1 MRKYP
6 AFTGQMTRLAASCA
20 PVLWLALAGQQVQA
34 QAPSA
39 AEVYGDIVQN
49 YCVDCHNLEDFSGGL
64 ALDLV
69 DFAHPG
75 ADAEVWE
82 EVIEKL
88 RGRLMPPTGAPQPS
102 QLDVDALVGHLEAS
116 IDANAATEIGH
127 TPVQRLNRREFA
139 ASVQSL
145 LGVQLDAEQV
155 LPNEIEV
162 EGFDNIANALGAS
175 PSFLEQYISAA
186 REAAI
191 RAIGTPVP
199 KFAKQ
204 FHELPGNRGSYRDH
218 NDGFPLGT
226 RGGMKFSHF
235 FPADGEYRFSVLDI
249 DAGLYPR
256 GMETAATMLILVD
269 GKEVARVDVGGP
281 EDLELAD
288 REGVVGGD
296 MILAKLAGIP
306 AQVSVGTH
314 EVIVTFIER
323 SWSASNNQTG
333 SGRVSGMPRLGLGV
347 EVEGPHNPQGLS
359 MNETRS
365 RIFVCEPREIS
376 EERACAEDIARN
388 LATSAFRRPVGDED
402 LEWLMPFYE
411 AGRAEVGGFDAGV
424 TELVTAILSSPDFL
438 YRSIK
443 TLPDQPRALDDLELA
458 SRLAFFLWG
467 EGPDDDLIEL
477 AASGLLAD
485 PATMEAQTLRMLDDP
500 RAESLVENFA
510 LAWLN
515 LDELDAVIPTDR
527 SFNAAM
533 RSNFEQEIRLFL
545 SSVLLENR
553 SVHELL
559 TADWT
564 FLNESLARHYGIEG
578 VRGSQFRRVT
588 LEDSYRW
595 GLLGKGATLLRTSYG
610 DRTSPVLR
618 GAWVLDRIVG
628 TPPAPPPPN
637 VEVDLSIREGEAP
650 VTMRARLE
658 EHRENPTCM
667 SCHGAIDPPGL
678 ALENFDVTGRWRDV
692 DALANA
698 AIDSSTVLA
707 SGKEITGPVELR
719 NHLLSM
725 PDQLPQTIT
734 SRLMMYAL
742 SREVEYF
749 DMPQIR
755 KIVKEAAAENY
766 TFASLITG
774 VVNSEAFRMQGP
786 DGHHGVLPA
795 VASAQAGL

>member
-20 PVLWLALAGQQVQA
+20 PVLWLALAGQQVHA

-39 AEVYGDIVQN
+39 EEVYGGVVQD

-64 ALDLV
+64 ALDLM
-69 DFAHPG
+69 DFAHPA
-75 ADAEVWE
+75 ADAEAWE
-82 EVIEKL
+82 GVIEKL

-102 QLDVDALVGHLEAS
+102 QLDVDALVSHLEAS
-116 IDANAATEIGH
+116 IDTSATRQIGH
-127 TPVQRLNRREFA
+127 TPIQRLNRREFA
-139 ASVQSL
+139 ASVEGL
-145 LGVQLDAEQV
+145 LGVKLDAEQV

-269 GKEVARVDVGGP
+269 GEEVGRVEIGGP

-314 EVIVTFIER
+314 EVMVTFIER

-359 MNETRS
+359 MNDTRS
-365 RIFVCEPREIS
+365 RLFVCEPREIS

-388 LATSAFRRPVGDED
+388 LATKAFRRPVSDED

-411 AGRAEVGGFDAGV
+411 AGRAEVGGFDSGV

-438 YRSIK
+438 YRSLK

-467 EGPDDDLIEL
+467 EGPDDELIEL

-485 PATMEAQTLRMLDDP
+485 PASLEAQTLRMLDDP

-545 SSVLLENR
+545 SSVLLEDR
-553 SVHELL
+553 SVHDLL
-559 TADWT
+559 SADWT

-618 GAWVLDRIVG
+618 GAWVLDRLVG

-637 VEVDLSIREGEAP
+637 VEVDLSIREGEVP

-678 ALENFDVTGRWRDV
+678 ALENFDVTGRWREVDV
-692 DALANA
+692 LANA

-719 NHLLSM
+719 NHLLST

-734 SRLMMYAL
+734 HRLMMYAL

-755 KIVKEAAAENY
+755 RIVKEAAAQNY
-766 TFASLITG
+766 TFASL
-774 VVNSEAFRMQGP
+774 
-786 DGHHGVLPA
+786 
-795 VASAQAGL
+795 

>member
-6 AFTGQMTRLAASCA
+6 AFTGQMTRLAASCV
-20 PVLWLALAGQQVQA
+20 PVLWLALAGSQVQA

-39 AEVYGDIVQN
+39 AEIYGDIVQD

-82 EVIEKL
+82 GVIEKL

-102 QLDVDALVGHLEAS
+102 QLDVDALVSHLEAS

-269 GKEVARVDVGGP
+269 GKEVARVEVGGP

-314 EVIVTFIER
+314 EVTVTFIER

-359 MNETRS
+359 MNETRA
-365 RIFVCEPREIS
+365 RIFVCEPRESS

-515 LDELDAVIPTDR
+515 LDELDAVIPIDR

-533 RSNFEQEIRLFL
+533 RSNFEKEIRLFL
-545 SSVLLENR
+545 SSVLLEDR

-618 GAWVLDRIVG
+618 GAWVLDRLVG

-698 AIDSSTVLA
+698 AIDSSTILA

-755 KIVKEAAAENY
+755 RIVKEAAAENY

-786 DGHHGVLPA
+786 DGHHGALPT
-795 VASAQAGL
+795 VATAQAGL